1 MDDLRNATISNNF
14 MFRLVM
20 EKPELCRQL
29 LERVLDVKI
38 SEINYPEGEKSL
50 EAQLTSKGVRLD
62 IYVTLA
68 DGTVI
73 DVEMQ
78 ASDSFKEALGKR
90 TRYYQSVLDNDAL
103 KKGELYSRLRKTY
116 IIFICT
122 FDPFDKNFTKYTF
135 SSRCHEDYA
144 LSLDDGVYKIFLNT
158 QGDRHQVSRSLA
170 NLMDYINNNEPND
183 DFTRSLQEEVELQRD
198 DDGKRALYMTY
209 NQTLMEMEEKGKI
222 KGREEGRAEGREEGR
237 SEGREEVIT
246 EAAIDMLKEKLPVDM
261 ISRVTK
267 LTVEQ
272 ITEIGK
278 KNALL

>member
-29 LERVLDVKI
+29 LERVLDVRI

-135 SSRCHEDYA
+135 SSRCHEDCE
-144 LSLDDGVYKIFLNT
+144 LSLDDDVYKIFLNT
-158 QGDRHQVSRSLA
+158 QGDRHQVSKSLA

-222 KGREEGRAEGREEGR
+222 KGREEGREEGRAEGRAEL
-237 SEGREEVIT
+237 VK
-246 EAAIDMLKEKLPVDM
+246 AIKKIMENMKLPADKAM
-261 ISRVTK
+261 EMMGIDKEEFPKYMT
-267 LTVEQ
+267 
-272 ITEIGK
+272 
-278 KNALL
+278 LL

>member
-38 SEINYPEGEKSL
+38 CEVNYPEGEKSL

-135 SSRCHEDYA
+135 SSRCHEDYE
-144 LSLDDGVYKIFLNT
+144 LSLDDDVYKIFLNT
-158 QGDRHQVSRSLA
+158 QGDRHQVSKSLA

-222 KGREEGRAEGREEGR
+222 KGREEGRAEGRA
-237 SEGREEVIT
+237 EGREEVIT

-267 LTVEQ
+267 LTVQQ

>member
-29 LERVLDVKI
+29 LERVLDVTI

-78 ASDSFKEALGKR
+78 ASDSFKEALGRR

-135 SSRCHEDYA
+135 SSRCHEECG
-144 LSLDDGVYKIFLNT
+144 LSLDDDVYKIFLNT
-158 QGDRHQVSRSLA
+158 QGDRHQVSKSLA

-222 KGREEGRAEGREEGR
+222 KGREEGRAEGRAEL
-237 SEGREEVIT
+237 
-246 EAAIDMLKEKLPVDM
+246 AKAIKKIMENMKLPADKAM
-261 ISRVTK
+261 EMMGIAKEEFPKYMT
-267 LTVEQ
+267 
-272 ITEIGK
+272 
-278 KNALL
+278 LL

>member
-122 FDPFDKNFTKYTF
+122 FDPFDKNFTRYTF
-135 SSRCHEDYA
+135 SSRCHEDYV

-237 SEGREEVIT
+237 EEGRAEGKIELIKNIMKNMKISA
-246 EAAIDMLKEKLPVDM
+246 EAAMEAAGIPKEEFPKYMTML
-261 ISRVTK
+261 
-267 LTVEQ
+267 
-272 ITEIGK
+272 
-278 KNALL
+278 

>member
-135 SSRCHEDYA
+135 SSRCHEDYE
-144 LSLDDGVYKIFLNT
+144 LSLDDDVYKIFLNT

-237 SEGREEVIT
+237 AEVIT
-246 EAAIDMLKEKLPVDM
+246 EVAIDMLKEKLPVDM

>member
-1 MDDLRNATISNNF
+1 MDCVDDLRNATISNNF

-38 SEINYPEGEKSL
+38 CEVNYPEGEKSL

-78 ASDSFKEALGKR
+78 ASDSFKEVLGKR

-158 QGDRHQVSRSLA
+158 QGDRHQVSKSLA

-222 KGREEGRAEGREEGR
+222 KGREEGKIELIKNLMKNMKMSA
-237 SEGREEVIT
+237 
-246 EAAIDMLKEKLPVDM
+246 EAAMEAAGIPKKEFPRYMTML
-261 ISRVTK
+261 
-267 LTVEQ
+267 
-272 ITEIGK
+272 
-278 KNALL
+278 

>member
-135 SSRCHEDYA
+135 SSRCHEDYE
-144 LSLDDGVYKIFLNT
+144 LSLDDDVYKIFLNT

-222 KGREEGRAEGREEGR
+222 KGREEGRAEGREE
-237 SEGREEVIT
+237 VIT